1 MLDTVALPML
11 LGAAIVVPSPRAPTL
26 FTTLKIAGIAVPI
39 LDCLAIGW
47 FLLAFG
53 GYQSLSRWPAME
65 RRSIAGAVQRQRIE
79 WMRNMARRD
88 NRMMDS
94 VLIQQLGQGN
104 AFFASTSAIG
114 IGGLA
119 ALIGS
124 GEKLKA
130 VLEQLP
136 FVGRVEPSMLEMKLL
151 LLIAIFVYAFFKFA
165 WAFRLSHYTG
175 IMIGAT
181 PVPGAVNAAA
191 CERHALG
198 VASQLGIA
206 AAHANSGLR
215 SFYYAFAAMSWFFH
229 PVLFLIAT
237 TWVLAILIRRDFY
250 SRSLKTLSGQP

>member
-1 MLDTVALPML
+1 MSNSAIFAGVPISALDIVAL
-11 LGAAIVVPSPRAPTL
+11 A
-26 FTTLKIAGIAVPI
+26 
-39 LDCLAIGW
+39 W

-53 GYQSLSRWPAME
+53 GYQTLSQWSRLE
-65 RRSIAGAVQRQRIE
+65 RHSVAGAVQRQRIA
-79 WMRNMARRD
+79 WMLNMARRE

-104 AFFASTSAIG
+104 AFFASTSAIA

-124 GEKLKA
+124 GEKLKG
-130 VLEQLP
+130 VLERLP
-136 FVGRVEPSMLEMKLL
+136 FVGNVDPAVLEMKLL

-181 PVPGAVNAAA
+181 PVSAGGNAKS
-191 CERHALG
+191 CEQHALA
-198 VASQLGIA
+198 VADLIGIA
-206 AAHANSGLR
+206 ADHANRGLR

-229 PVLFLIAT
+229 PLLFLAAT
-237 TWVLAILIRRDFY
+237 TWVLAILARRDFF
-250 SRSLKTLSGQP
+250 SRSLRTLSASN